1 MSHFHVRHLAA
12 EDTPP
17 LFGYGSAAESTL
29 VGSSLMSRMLLSM
42 HLACQKAEAA
52 STAINRQLRC
62 FAMKE
67 MQCLLGGQDVTTGDR
82 KRMTTRH

>member
-1 MSHFHVRHLAA
+1 MSHSTYAISRPRTRRRCL
-12 EDTPP
+12 
-17 LFGYGSAAESTL
+17 GYGSAAESTL

-62 FAMKE
+62 FAVKE